1 MNKFFLYFVFSLLVS
16 CSSLKNV
23 LEAPKVKLQDVKI
36 SELSGL
42 FADLKVVLEVQNPNK
57 IDFDVKN
64 LRYALDINSK
74 HITSGTM
81 KEKVIVKAKD
91 KTTVT
96 LPIRVEYKDILS
108 SALMILKKET
118 LPYKI
123 NGSAEIGPFT
133 IPFNDTGDVDSH
145 DVGILLAFR
154 PWKYSS
160 LDVIKKKS

>member
-1 MNKFFLYFVFSLLVS
+1 MKKFLLYFVLSLFVS
-16 CSSLKNV
+16 CSSLKDV
-23 LEAPKVKLQDVKI
+23 IEAPKVTLQDVKI

-42 FADLKVVLEVQNPNK
+42 FADLKVILEVQNPNK

-74 HITSGTM
+74 RITSGTM
-81 KEKVIVKAKD
+81 AEKVIVKAKD

-108 SALMILKKET
+108 SALSILKKES

-133 IPFNDTGDVDSH
+133 IPFNDTGDLKTSD
-145 DVGILLAFR
+145 L
-154 PWKYSS
+154 
-160 LDVIKKKS
+160 

>member
-1 MNKFFLYFVFSLLVS
+1 MKKFLLYFVLSLFVS
-16 CSSLKNV
+16 CSSLKDV
-23 LEAPKVKLQDVKI
+23 IEAPKVTLQDVKI

-74 HITSGTM
+74 RITSGTM
-81 KEKVIVKAKD
+81 AEKVIVKAKD

-108 SALMILKKET
+108 SALSILKKES

-133 IPFNDTGDVDSH
+133 IPFNDTGDLKTSD
-145 DVGILLAFR
+145 L
-154 PWKYSS
+154 
-160 LDVIKKKS
+160 

>member
-1 MNKFFLYFVFSLLVS
+1 MFVS
-16 CSSLKNV
+16 CSSLKDV
-23 LEAPKVKLQDVKI
+23 IEAPKVTLQDVKI

-74 HITSGTM
+74 RITSGTM
-81 KEKVIVKAKD
+81 AEKVIVKAKD

-108 SALMILKKET
+108 SALSILKKES

-133 IPFNDTGDVDSH
+133 IPFNDTGDLKTSD
-145 DVGILLAFR
+145 L
-154 PWKYSS
+154 
-160 LDVIKKKS
+160 